1 MNWTILLDFGALH
14 LRNLLKILKII
25 MQKIFF
31 FPSSCPQGEGEVDN
45 PFALL
50 FAAVA
55 AGEAIADAADGLLA
69 QSVFALFRQLL
80 QLALDALDGE
90 MVITLY
96 HLDEVAQGAARTLFA
111 ILNGVAEFEQ
121 VFGILAY
128 HRVAR
133 LELYEAGDVTS
144 LIYHEVK
151 EARLTIGRYAGQ
163 LVVESMRRAGIADGE
178 QVSVYRRRFYRIGQV
193 GAAESFVE
201 CLDEGETQLL
211 FAHTNVEFLV
221 VLHMVN
227 RIHQQRG
234 APCGISSPCV
244 CFLHS
249 HEGIVDDI
257 LHCLFGHSVPMPR
270 TPEMALR
277 NEMC

>member
-1 MNWTILLDFGALH
+1 M
-14 LRNLLKILKII
+14 
-25 MQKIFF
+25 
-31 FPSSCPQGEGEVDN
+31 
-45 PFALL
+45 
-50 FAAVA
+50 A
-55 AGEAIADAADGLLA
+55 AGEAIADAADWLLA
-69 QSVFALFRQLL
+69 QSVFALIRQLL

-90 MVITLY
+90 MVVALY
-96 HLDEVAQGAARTLFA
+96 HLDEVAQGTARSLFA
-111 ILNGVAEFEQ
+111 VLNGVAEFEQ
-121 VFGILAY
+121 VFGIFLW
-128 HRVAR
+128 HGVAC

-151 EARLTIGRYAGQ
+151 EAWLTVGRDAGQ
-163 LVVESMRRAGIADGE
+163 LVVESVLCACLADGE
-178 QVSVYRRRFYRIGQV
+178 QVTVYRRRLYGVGQV

-211 FAHTNVEFLV
+211 FAHTDVEFPI

-249 HEGIVDDI
+249 REGIVDDI